1 MSPACDIA
9 GTHLLGR
16 GHISWPV
23 SVIELSVYELEKGG
37 PLPGAMGELLVKRP
51 AHGFRAGP
59 FRLTGD
65 DETPIK
71 RGVM

>member
-1 MSPACDIA
+1 VTDRALICW
-9 GTHLLGR
+9 GVT
-16 GHISWPV
+16 ISHGQFA
-23 SVIELSVYELEKGG
+23 VIELPVYELRKGG
-37 PLPGAMGELLVKRP
+37 PLSGAIGELLVKRP